1 MTETALSADGTAIAF
16 ERVGEGPSIVCVDA
30 AGAYREHGPMRP
42 IASALADEFTVFT
55 YDRRGRGESGDTPPY
70 AVEREIDDLAAVI
83 AAAGPQAQ
91 VYAFSS
97 GGLVALHAAA
107 AGVPIDRM
115 ALLEPPL
122 GEPDSGESPLTREM
136 RALIGEGKH
145 AEAAAH
151 FLAAIGVPEEYAT
164 PDDGLIAVAPTL
176 VYDCLLGDQTSLDL
190 IGRVRTP
197 TLVIDSEGTTG
208 PLPGWAVTI
217 VGALPDGRH
226 LSLPGSW
233 HGVDD
238 ADLTGALREF
248 YAQS

>member
-1 MTETALSADGTAIAF
+1 MTETARSADGTTIAF
-16 ERVGEGPSIVCVDA
+16 ERTGSGPALVCVDA
-30 AGAYREHGPMRP
+30 AGAYRERGPMRP
-42 IASALADEFTVFT
+42 VAAALADDFTVFT
-55 YDRRGRGESGDTPPY
+55 YDRRGRGESGDTAPY
-70 AVEREIDDLAAVI
+70 TVEREVDDLAAVI
-83 AAAGPQAQ
+83 AAAGGRAH

-122 GEPDSGESPLTREM
+122 GEPVAGESTLTREM
-136 RALIGEGKH
+136 RALTGAGRHE
-145 AEAAAH
+145 EAAAH
-151 FLAAIGVPEEYAT
+151 FLAAIGVPAEYAT
-164 PDDGLIAVAPTL
+164 PDPGLTAVAPTL
-176 VYDCLLGDQTSLDL
+176 VYDCVLGDSTSIDM
-190 IGRVRTP
+190 IARVRTP

-217 VGALPDGRH
+217 VSALPHGRH

-233 HGVDD
+233 HGVGD
-238 ADLTGALREF
+238 ADLLPALRDY

>member
-1 MTETALSADGTAIAF
+1 MTETARSADGTSIAF
-16 ERVGEGPSIVCVDA
+16 ERVGSGPAVVCVDA
-30 AGAYREHGPMRP
+30 AGAYRDHGPMRP
-42 IASALADEFTVFT
+42 IAAALADSFTVFT
-55 YDRRGRGESGDTPPY
+55 YDRRGRGQSGDTLPY

-83 AAAGPQAQ
+83 AAAGGRAH

-97 GGLVALHAAA
+97 GGLIALHAAA

-122 GEPDSGESPLTREM
+122 GEPGGSPLTGEM
-136 RALIGEGKH
+136 RALVGAGKH
-145 AEAAAH
+145 SEAAAH

-164 PDDGLIAVAPTL
+164 PEPGLVAVAPTL
-176 VYDCLLGDQTSLDL
+176 VYDCVLGDQTSLEL
-190 IGRVRTP
+190 IGRVNTK

-208 PLPGWAVTI
+208 PLPGWAVAI

-238 ADLTGALREF
+238 ADLTGALRAF

>member
-1 MTETALSADGTAIAF
+1 
-16 ERVGEGPSIVCVDA
+16 VVCVDA
-30 AGAYREHGPMRP
+30 AGAYRERGPMRP
-42 IASALADEFTVFT
+42 IAATLADGFTVFT
-55 YDRRGRGESGDTPPY
+55 YDRRGRGESGDTAPY
-70 AVEREIDDLAAVI
+70 AVEREVDDLAAVI
-83 AAAGPQAQ
+83 AAAGGRAH

-97 GGLVALHAAA
+97 GGLVAMHAAA

-122 GEPDSGESPLTREM
+122 GEPNAGESPLTREM
-136 RALIGEGKH
+136 RALVGEGRH

-151 FLAAIGVPEEYAT
+151 FLASIGVPEQYAT
-164 PDDGLIAVAPTL
+164 PDPGLIAVAPTL
-176 VYDCLLGDQTSLDL
+176 VYDCLLGDRTSLDL
-190 IGRVRTP
+190 IGRVPTP

-217 VGALPDGRH
+217 VEALPDGRH

-238 ADLTGALREF
+238 ADLTGALRGF

>member
-1 MTETALSADGTAIAF
+1 MTETARSADGTMIAF
-16 ERVGEGPSIVCVDA
+16 ERVGDGPAVVCVDA
-30 AGAYREHGPMRP
+30 AGGYRERGPMRP
-42 IASALADEFTVFT
+42 LAAALADGFTVFT
-55 YDRRGRGESGDTPPY
+55 YDRRGRGESGDTAPY
-70 AVEREIDDLAAVI
+70 AVEREVDDLAAVI
-83 AAAGPQAQ
+83 AAAGGRAH

-122 GEPDSGESPLTREM
+122 GEPSAGESSLTREL
-136 RALIGEGKH
+136 RALVGAGQHE
-145 AEAAAH
+145 EAAAH

-164 PDDGLIAVAPTL
+164 PDPGLIAVAPTL
-176 VYDCLLGDQTSLDL
+176 VYDCVISDDTSLDL
-190 IGRVRTP
+190 ISRVRQP

-217 VGALPDGRH
+217 VEALPHGRH
-226 LSLPGSW
+226 SSLPGSW
-233 HGVDD
+233 HGVEEG
-238 ADLTGALREF
+238 ALTKALREF